1 MSGLLNVLVEA
12 EGGDPGCSDSTARG
26 GVPTL
31 LAPVPFAH
39 GCARP
44 VKLWPRTNATAT
56 RREEKEPRFHSLTG
70 PSSTATT
77 IRATYAA
84 ETARDELIPPWTLE
98 RMCAAVAARH
108 DEFTVAC
115 SPHLA
120 TRGLN
125 VGVLAA
131 KDMFGARDEDAMETE
146 TAECAYYDRE
156 ETASVMSP
164 PPSASVLRVEYS
176 AGKYYIPS

>member
-1 MSGLLNVLVEA
+1 MSSAQDVFQTTFDFVLPRGYVDA
-12 EGGDPGCSDSTARG
+12 DGRVPREGTMR
-26 GVPTL
+26 
-31 LAPVPFAH
+31 LA
-39 GCARP
+39 
-44 VKLWPRTNATAT
+44 
-56 RREEKEPRFHSLTG
+56 
-70 PSSTATT
+70 
-77 IRATYAA
+77 
-84 ETARDELIPPWTLE
+84 TARDELIPPWTLE
-98 RMCAAVAARH
+98 RMCAAVATRH
-108 DEFTVAC
+108 DDFTVAC